1 MLPMESDN
9 LCKLKILDEASL
21 IEALKER
28 YLNSCIY
35 TNSGLFL
42 ISINPYE
49 ETNLYSSEVAE
60 LYRKRCDGL
69 QPHVYDIL
77 EQCRIDK
84 DIYGEHT
91 IIING
96 DSGSGKTECTK
107 YILRYLGIPVLTDAE
122 EILESFGN
130 CKTLLNDNSSRFGKL
145 MRLNETLSI
154 ETFLLERSRVTGHI
168 SGEGNFHIFYYIL
181 AKNRE
186 CLENDYISFTEPL
199 DTHIE
204 SYNNVLTAFLKF
216 GINFKEIEQ
225 IVLGIIYLGSVKIE
239 QGVIDKTEKYFSVLE
254 LLSLNESAFDD
265 FLLKK
270 RIKVNHEEIITSL
283 SDAESYLLRNSL
295 ARMLYENVFQY
306 VLQMIN
312 KKLSEIQVNAEKLNI
327 LDIFGFEN
335 FENNGLNQFCINW
348 CNERIHN
355 HFVTDTFEHQ
365 KSILASEGIDFQGGD
380 DIASIL
386 KNCNIKSTA
395 LETIEKPIGIV
406 DLILEESIINGSAH
420 NLGSKLNKYLGLKI
434 SPVNKV
440 CIEHF
445 NGEVQYS
452 LSDFFEKSKEK
463 CTIDKTF
470 ISIFKEN
477 ANERE
482 YFNYLFAV
490 ATASKNIVGSFR
502 NSLNNLFNIIEK
514 TRVKYVKCIKPNTT
528 KAPFTFDEKVVL
540 KQLKCCGIFESVVL
554 SRYLFPH
561 AMKYAS
567 FKARYPFSDLKE
579 KYLTIGKTRVFFNNN
594 ALLDLEKRRNEHVK
608 ELENHVKMFVKAIVH
623 KHLLIQS
630 KKPMN
635 ENIADTAENSAHNL
649 KALKVS
655 EKKCLR
661 LVEQIEEQT
670 LSDLRSVGNLAIE
683 RKQQLDAQQLKEEN
697 MQLKK
702 MITDLENE
710 LKLIKHMK
718 AASKIINGQIFSAK
732 YRNAE
737 KSMSES
743 FEGELERLKQKFQD
757 LQFSTEGT
765 SDEISL
771 YNVFKSLIEL
781 FLDNI
786 PTYSEQQYVKSEILC
801 FAQCVYYTICSSFKK
816 HPANTFK
823 IFLEELNK
831 QMPNFQESLPSALY
845 ILSNLIELRVLFKDR
860 LLGQM
865 AFQSKAISTE
875 NADSAVDSKLEVEFM
890 KEIVEELDVSIKTIL
905 LHFSDLVA
913 ETIAEVL
920 PHAILDFEPLKH
932 LNGKSKIMKNLFG
945 GPTISRLVQ
954 YLEYFHEICDYF
966 HLDPSISISIMTF
979 SLSIIDQ
986 VTFNSLLM
994 KKKFLNF
1001 DKCYEINYNLSEI
1014 EKFCFNIGFRDG
1026 FSKMKHV
1033 KEAFNVASMISRL
1046 ELIPSAERKGKV
1058 FEAEY
1063 KLVREAVEKSS
1074 LSHCQINTIVSKF
1087 ENVLF
1092 EPLYYDGDERKF
1104 VIKPRIGFPDL
1115 DTFTSDT
1122 CFIEPSYLPPTSLLK
1137 VLKFFYDV

>member
-1 MLPMESDN
+1 MESDN

-49 ETNLYSSEVAE
+49 ETNLYSNEVAE
-60 LYRKRCDGL
+60 LYRKRGDGL

-107 YILRYLGIPVLTDAE
+107 YMLKYLGVPVLTDAE

-145 MRLNETLSI
+145 IRLNETLSI
-154 ETFLLERSRVTGHI
+154 ETFLLERSRVTGHV

-181 AKNRE
+181 AKNRHP
-186 CLENDYISFTEPL
+186 LENDYIYFKEPL
-199 DTHIE
+199 DSQIE
-204 SYNNVLTAFLKF
+204 SYNNVLMAFLKF
-216 GINFKEIEQ
+216 DIDFKEIEE
-225 IVLGIIYLGSVKIE
+225 IVLGIIYLGSIKIE
-239 QGVIDKTEKYFSVLE
+239 QGVIHKSEKYFTALQ

-270 RIKVNHEEIITSL
+270 QIKVNHEEIITSL
-283 SDAESYLLRNSL
+283 SDAESYLQRNSL

-306 VLQMIN
+306 VLLMIN
-312 KKLSEIQVNAEKLNI
+312 KKLSKIQVSTEKLNI

-355 HFVTDTFEHQ
+355 HFVRDTFEYE
-365 KSILASEGIDFQGGD
+365 KNILASEGLDFQGGA
-380 DIASIL
+380 DIGSIL

-395 LETIEKPIGIV
+395 LEKIEKPIGIV
-406 DLILEESIINGSAH
+406 DLILEESIINGSAL
-420 NLGSKLNKYLGLKI
+420 NLGYKLNKYLGLKV
-434 SPVNKV
+434 SPANKV
-440 CIEHF
+440 SIDHF
-445 NGEVQYS
+445 NGKVFYS

-463 CTIDKTF
+463 CAIDKAF
-470 ISIFKEN
+470 VSIFKEGV
-477 ANERE
+477 NEKE
-482 YFNYLFAV
+482 YFKYLFSV
-490 ATASKNIVGSFR
+490 ATTSKNTVGSFR

-528 KAPFTFDEKVVL
+528 KAAFVFDKEVVL

-561 AMKYAS
+561 AMKCAS

-579 KYLTIGKTRVFFNNN
+579 KYLTIGKTRVFFNND
-594 ALLDLEKRRNEHVK
+594 ALLELEKRRNEYVK
-608 ELENHVKMFVKAIVH
+608 ELDEHIKMFFKAIVH
-623 KHLLIQS
+623 KHVLIQLQ
-630 KKPMN
+630 KPMN
-635 ENIADTAENSAHNL
+635 EDIIDIKEDTSKTLEVFKVNEN
-649 KALKVS
+649 
-655 EKKCLR
+655 KCLR

-670 LSDLRSVGNLAIE
+670 LSDLRNVGNQVIE
-683 RKQQLDAQQLKEEN
+683 RKEEIDANQLKEEN

-718 AASKIINGQIFSAK
+718 AASKMINGQIFSAK
-732 YRNAE
+732 YKNAE

-757 LQFSTEGT
+757 LQFSNESN
-765 SDEISL
+765 SDEITL
-771 YNVFKSLIEL
+771 YSIFKSLIEL

-786 PTYSEQQYVKSEILC
+786 PAYSEQQYMKNEILC

-823 IFLEELNK
+823 VFLEELNK

-845 ILSNLIELRVLFKDR
+845 IISNLIELRVLFKDR
-860 LLGQM
+860 LSGQI
-865 AFQSKAISTE
+865 AFPSTGIE
-875 NADSAVDSKLEVEFM
+875 TQIGDNVDNSTIEIEFM
-890 KEIVEELDVSIKTIL
+890 RDIVNELDVSIKTIL

-913 ETIAEVL
+913 ETISEVL

-932 LNGKSKIMKNLFG
+932 LNSKSKIMKNLFG

-954 YLEYFHEICDYF
+954 YLEYFHEICNYF
-966 HLDPSISISIMTF
+966 YLDPSISIDIMTF
-979 SLSIIDQ
+979 SLSVIDQ

-1026 FSKMKHV
+1026 FFKMKHV
-1033 KEAFNVASMISRL
+1033 KEALKVATMISRL
-1046 ELIPSAERKGKV
+1046 ELIPSAERRGKV
-1058 FEAEY
+1058 FEDEY
-1063 KLVREAVEKSS
+1063 KLVRESVGKSS
-1074 LSHCQINTIVSKF
+1074 LSHSQINTIVSKF
-1087 ENVLF
+1087 ESVLF
-1092 EPLYYDGDERKF
+1092 EPLQYDGDERKF
-1104 VIKPRIGFPDL
+1104 IIKPQIGFPDL
-1115 DTFTSDT
+1115 DLFTSDT